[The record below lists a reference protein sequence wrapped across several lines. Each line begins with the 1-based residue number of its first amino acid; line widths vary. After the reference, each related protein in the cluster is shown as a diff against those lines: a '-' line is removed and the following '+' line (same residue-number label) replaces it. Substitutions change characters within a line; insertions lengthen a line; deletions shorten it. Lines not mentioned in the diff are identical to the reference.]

1 MTITPQPKPGN
12 HIPEQGFET
21 NAYRRALAWWA
32 PRLNVEPE
40 FSAAGAQVGP
50 FGGKGSRE
58 GKTALYGAAEQK
70 GAE

>member
-1 MTITPQPKPGN
+1 MTTGN

-32 PRLNVEPE
+32 PRLNVEAY

-50 FGGKGSRE
+50 LGGKGSP
-58 GKTALYGAAEQK
+58 KYKMAFYGAAEQK